1 MAERVDAV
9 VVGGG
14 QAGLSASHE
23 LTELGIEH
31 VVLERGRIGQ
41 TWRDRWDSFCLVTPN
56 WSVRLPGAPYEGGDP
71 AGYLPRDEIVAY
83 LEGYAGSFGAPV
95 REAVEVTELSAGPD
109 DRILL
114 RTSAGDVLARSAVVS
129 TGAYP
134 SPHRPPGADTLP
146 PDLPQVGVSDYRNE
160 ERLPTGRVLVVGS
173 GQSGC
178 QIAEELVEAGREVVL
193 SCGRAPWIP
202 RRIHD
207 RDFFWWFQES
217 GYLDHPVEGL
227 PSPRSRLDAN
237 PQATGHGG
245 GHDLTYRT
253 LRAKGVTLVGR
264 LLGAE
269 DGRVRF
275 ADDLGD
281 SVAWGDERFG
291 RLMDEVR
298 KVVAERGLPDLGIPE
313 PPPFDANAPTSLDLS
328 SFGVVVWAGG
338 FRPNYASWVGV
349 SGAFDD
355 LGFPLHVEGASV
367 ALPGLYFVGV
377 HFLRT
382 RKSSLLL
389 GVGEDATIVAR
400 QVAVRHRAGS
410 SAGG

>member
-1 MAERVDAV
+1 MAERIDAV
-9 VVGGG
+9 VIGGG

-23 LTELGIEH
+23 LTGFGVEH

-41 TWRDRWDSFCLVTPN
+41 TWRDRWDTFCLVTPN
-56 WSVRLPGAPYEGGDP
+56 WSVRLPGGPYGGDDP
-71 AGYLPRDEIVAY
+71 DGYLPRDEIVAH
-83 LEGYAGSFGAPV
+83 LEGYAGSFEAPV
-95 REAVEVTELSAGPD
+95 REGVEVTELSPGDD

-114 RTSAGDVLARSAVVS
+114 RTSAGDVLARSVVVS

-146 PDLPQVGVSDYRNE
+146 PDLAQVGVSDYRNGSA
-160 ERLPTGRVLVVGS
+160 LPPGRALVVGS

-178 QIAEELVEAGREVVL
+178 QIAEELAEGGRDVFL
-193 SCGRAPWIP
+193 SCGKAPWIP
-202 RRIHD
+202 RRIGDH
-207 RDFFWWFQES
+207 DFFWWFQES
-217 GYLDHPVEGL
+217 GYMDAPVESL

-237 PQATGHGG
+237 PQASGHGG

-253 LRAKGVTLVGR
+253 LRATGVTLVGR

-275 ADDLGD
+275 ADDLGH

-298 KVVAERGLPDLGIPE
+298 KVVAERGLPDPGIPE
-313 PPPFDANAPTSLDLS
+313 PTPFDANAQTSLDLS
-328 SFGVVVWAGG
+328 SLGVVVWAGG
-338 FRPNYASWVGV
+338 FRPNYASWVRV
-349 SGAFDD
+349 PAAFDD
-355 LGFPLHVEGASV
+355 IGFPLHVEGASV

-389 GVGEDATIVAR
+389 GVGEDAAMVAR

-410 SAGG
+410 SSRG